1 MAIAASVLDLIGQ
14 TPLIRLNRVVP
25 EGAAAVYGKVEARNP
40 GGSVKDR
47 PALSMI
53 EAAER
58 DGTLRPGATIVE
70 PTSGNTGVGLALV
83 AQLKGYRC
91 VFTCPDKVSEEKR
104 SILRALG
111 AEVVVCPASAP
122 TDSPEFYRNVST
134 RLARELPDAVEL
146 NQYANPANPAAHYE
160 TTGPELWAQTEGR

>member
-1 MAIAASVLDLIGQ
+1 MDVCESLLDLIGR
-14 TPLIRLNRVVP
+14 TPLLRLRRITAGLEP
-25 EGAAAVYGKVEARNP
+25 EVLAKLEFLNP

-47 PALSMI
+47 PALWMI

-83 AQLKGYRC
+83 AQQKGYRC
-91 VFTCPDKVSEEKR
+91 LFTCPDKVSEEKR

-111 AEVVVCPASAP
+111 AEVVVCPAAVSP
-122 TDSPEFYRNVST
+122 DSPEFYRNVST
-134 RLARELPDAVEL
+134 RLARERADAIEL
-146 NQYANPANPAAHYE
+146 
-160 TTGPELWAQTEGR
+160 